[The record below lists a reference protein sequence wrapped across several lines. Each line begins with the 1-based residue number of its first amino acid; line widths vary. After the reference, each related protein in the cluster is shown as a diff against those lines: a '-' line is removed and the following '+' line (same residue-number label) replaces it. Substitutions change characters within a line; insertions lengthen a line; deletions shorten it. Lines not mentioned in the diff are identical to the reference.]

1 MNFIEE
7 LTWRGMVHQSMPGTD
22 EYLKKGMTSA
32 YLGIDPTADSLHIG
46 HLVGVMMLKHFQRSG
61 HKPIALVGGATGMIG
76 DPSMKS
82 QERKLLD
89 VDTLRHNQECIKR
102 QLAKF
107 LDFDSD
113 APNAAILVNNYDW
126 MKDYGFLDFIRD
138 IGKCITVNYMMAKDS
153 VKKRLSG
160 ESGQGMSFTEFS
172 YQLLQ
177 GYDFLYLY
185 QNQGCHLQLG
195 GSDQW
200 GNITTGTELI
210 RRIAGGDDAFALTC
224 PLITKADGGKF
235 GKTESG
241 NVWLDPK
248 RTTPYQFYQFW
259 LNVSDDDAAK
269 YIKIFTILDKEEI
282 DSLIEQQKADPGLR
296 PLQKRLA
303 KEITTMVHSAED
315 YEMAV
320 EASQILFSNKAADT
334 LHKIDEAT
342 LLSVFDGVP
351 QFEISRQ
358 LLKDQTKLAD
368 LLVDHAPV
376 FPSKGELRK
385 LAQGGGFA
393 INKEKVADPYAPA
406 SEEMLLNDKYILV
419 QKGKKSYYLL
429 KVTD

>member
-7 LTWRGMVHQSMPGTD
+7 LTWRGMIHQSMPGTE

-89 VDTLRHNQECIKR
+89 VETLRHNQECIKK

-126 MKDYGFLDFIRD
+126 MKDFGFLDFIRE

-177 GYDFLYLY
+177 GYDYLHLY
-185 QNQGCHLQLG
+185 QNNDCHLQLG

-241 NVWLDPK
+241 NVWLDPA

-259 LNVSDDDAAK
+259 LNVSDADAEK
-269 YIKIFTILDKEEI
+269 YIKIFTVLDKEEI
-282 DSLIEQQKADPGLR
+282 DALVEQQKQDPGQR

-320 EASQILFSNKAADT
+320 EASQILFSNKATDA

-342 LLSVFDGVP
+342 LLAVFDGVP
-351 QFEISRQ
+351 QFEISRT
-358 LLKDQTKLAD
+358 LLKEGTKLAD

-393 INKEKVADPYAPA
+393 INKEKVADPYAPS
-406 SEEMLLNDKYILV
+406 SEALLLNDKYILV
-419 QKGKKSYYLL
+419 QKGKKNYYLL